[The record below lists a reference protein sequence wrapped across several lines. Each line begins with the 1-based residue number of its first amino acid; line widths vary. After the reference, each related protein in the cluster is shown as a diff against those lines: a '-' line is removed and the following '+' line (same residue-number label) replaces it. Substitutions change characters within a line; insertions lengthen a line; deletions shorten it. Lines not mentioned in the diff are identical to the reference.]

1 MSKKNKREKAI
12 SPVLS
17 VLLMVLIVF
26 ILGIVLFNF
35 ITGLIENFTE
45 PDSTQP
51 FSLYIENVNINETC
65 MTIHIGNRLNHEV
78 SVEKAYINDELRQI
92 LNSKGIAQIPCNCTG
107 MLYIKGPYTPAGL
120 YNIKLVF
127 NSGQSLMYVARY

>member
-1 MSKKNKREKAI
+1 MSKTNKREKAI

-51 FSLYIENVNINETC
+51 FSLYIENVYINET
-65 MTIHIGNRLNHEV
+65 
-78 SVEKAYINDELRQI
+78 
-92 LNSKGIAQIPCNCTG
+92 
-107 MLYIKGPYTPAGL
+107 
-120 YNIKLVF
+120 
-127 NSGQSLMYVARY
+127 